1 MKKEKRLVVK
11 AVPVPLANKHEPVPH
26 NLLPEHEATFG
37 IIAPKGSGK
46 TTLLCNLLQFYK
58 GYFHM
63 ILIFSPT
70 VKNDDKWDW
79 VKEQPLLAENTRLDK
94 ALAAIKKKKDKN
106 QQDNPVV
113 GKAPKQFDEMVD
125 HSISERAPR
134 KFDPKI
140 PEHCFMHE
148 YNEDDLREIVD
159 EQNKTISFLKEYG
172 YSKHVAHRLL
182 IIFDDLVGSSLFSN
196 ARQSRFK
203 MLNTNHRHLSA
214 SLWMIS
220 QAFTEIPKT
229 VNCTN
234 MLGPYKFH
242 SHDLV

>member
-1 MKKEKRLVVK
+1 
-11 AVPVPLANKHEPVPH
+11 
-26 NLLPEHEATFG
+26 
-37 IIAPKGSGK
+37 
-46 TTLLCNLLQFYK
+46 
-58 GYFHM
+58 M

-79 VKEQPLLAENTRLDK
+79 VKEQPLLAENKRLDK
-94 ALAAIKKKKDKN
+94 ALAEIKKKKDKN
-106 QQDNPVV
+106 HQDNPVV

-159 EQNKTISFLKEYG
+159 EQNKTISFLKEHG

-196 ARQSRFK
+196 ARQSPFK

-242 SHDLV
+242 SHDPIRDIQ